1 MKTQTY
7 IVRLLGFLLLLTGFT
22 ACDMEQEIEVKLPVL
37 PTELVVECYLEEGKP
52 IRLALSESAGYFE
65 GAQPVIINNAKV
77 TITKNGSQVIPLAFK
92 VVVDNKNEKITNY
105 HSSHVIQ
112 SQPGD
117 VYTLT
122 ITDPAGRRVTGST
135 TVLPPAPL
143 DSVGYKF
150 NDKPEESQEAYLYI
164 RWQDDATRENFYR
177 LLTHKNDSTGVDSEM
192 DAEINDRLRN
202 GQKIIYTTTYRFD
215 RGDTLNIKLFHLDR
229 AYYDF
234 ISSVEDA
241 RRSNGNPFAQP
252 VTIKSTVAGG
262 FGVFTH
268 LNYNTRELIIK

>member
-1 MKTQTY
+1 MKFYTL
-7 IVRLLGFLLLLTGFT
+7 RLLGFLLMVAGLA

-37 PTELVVECYLEEGKP
+37 PTQLVVECYLEEGKP

-65 GAQPVIINNAKV
+65 GAQPVIIHNATV
-77 TITKNGSQVIPLAFK
+77 TITKNGSQVIPLRFS
-92 VVVDNKNEKITNY
+92 VDVDNENEKITNY
-105 HSSHVIQ
+105 SSRHVIQ

-122 ITDPAGRRVTGST
+122 ITDPTGRRVTGST

-150 NDKPEESQEAYLYI
+150 NDKPKESQEAYLYI
-164 RWQDDATRENFYR
+164 RWQDDPSRENFYR
-177 LLTHKNDSTGVDSEM
+177 LLTHKNDSTGGVDSEM

-229 AYYDF
+229 PYYEF

-262 FGVFTH
+262 YGVFTH

>member
-1 MKTQTY
+1 MARIQS
-7 IVRLLGFLLLLTGFT
+7 IGWFWVLLLLVGFS
-22 ACDMEQEIEVKLPVL
+22 ACDMEQEIEVQLPVL
-37 PTELVVECYLEEGKP
+37 PPELVVECYLEEGKP
-52 IRLALSESAGYFE
+52 IRLALSETSGYFE
-65 GAQPVIINNAKV
+65 GAQPVVVNNATV
-77 TITKNGSQVIPLAFK
+77 TITKNNSLVIPLRFS
-92 VVVDNKNEKITNY
+92 VEVDNKNEKVTNY
-105 HSSHVIQ
+105 QSRHVIN

-122 ITDPAGRRVTGST
+122 ITDPKGRKLTGFT

-150 NDKPEESQEAYLYI
+150 NDKPTESQEAYLFI
-164 RWQDDATRENFYR
+164 RWQDDPTRENYYR
-177 LLTHKNDSTGVDSEM
+177 LLAHKNDSTGVESEM

-202 GQKIIYTTTYRFD
+202 GEKITYTTTYRFE
-215 RGDTLNIKLFHLDR
+215 RGDTLNIKLFHIDK
-229 AYYDF
+229 AYYEF

-252 VTIKSTVAGG
+252 VSIKPTVTGG

-268 LNYNTRELIIK
+268 LNYASKELIIK

>member
-1 MKTQTY
+1 
-7 IVRLLGFLLLLTGFT
+7 
-22 ACDMEQEIEVKLPVL
+22 MEQEIEVKLPVL

-105 HSSHVIQ
+105 QSSHVIQ